1 MSIGTR
7 IKECRENLGITQ
19 EELAKLLNVSKGAI
33 GNYEADISYPKIENM
48 TKLFSILKTDA
59 NYLFQDDAQLSKETF
74 SMNEIMHIKKYRT
87 LDEHGKRAIDNLLD
101 NEYDRCVTVYK
112 EHDVQSSSSQN
123 NVYTAQIA
131 AFGGGNSETQVSEEN
146 LKQAIKAVKRLDKK
160 KSKKD

>member
-74 SMNEIMHIKKYRT
+74 SINEIMQIKKYRT
-87 LDEHGKRAIDNLLD
+87 LDDHGKKAVDNLLD

-112 EHDVQSSSSQN
+112 EHDVQSASSQN

-146 LKQAIKAVKRLDKK
+146 LKQAIKAIKRLDKK